1 MINTHPVTGEWFPE
15 LLVFRVRRSSELLF
29 EKQSCESKSALWM
42 HAHRSWNRIK
52 LKEDS
57 TWLPVLEF
65 VPCKF
70 RRTCQYTICVTKLQC
85 YVNYDVTQACFFLRL
100 FGPFFFS
107 FLTKFLWRTAFRFEA
122 LKATFFFF
130 SLFNFLLLFLEHLS
144 ASCSSQHVRLSIK
157 SSDKLYEIFYQLMFK
172 LIIINLKLIKI
183 HSNHFPFLAT
193 LQVH

>member
-52 LKEDS
+52 FKEDS

-85 YVNYDVTQACFFLRL
+85 YVNYDVTHACFFLRL
-100 FGPFFFS
+100 FGPFFFFFFNEVS
-107 FLTKFLWRTAFRFEA
+107 VKDGFQIRSSESN
-122 LKATFFFF
+122 FFFF
-130 SLFNFLLLFLEHLS
+130 FLSLTFCFCFWN
-144 ASCSSQHVRLSIK
+144 I
-157 SSDKLYEIFYQLMFK
+157 
-172 LIIINLKLIKI
+172 
-183 HSNHFPFLAT
+183 
-193 LQVH
+193 